1 MKTFYLW
8 FAKNAKNKII
18 VFSIIFLFAFC
29 YVFLHRL
36 LELVVFSIDKD
47 SYSRNA
53 YKLDEIRKNI
63 TNKDMFLRLIDDYHL
78 AEKEKNHK
86 KELLN
91 YMNNFN
97 TDLFIVNLLGLNEWY
112 YQGLLMK
119 ARIYA
124 NEKVMYISYK
134 AHKEINIT
142 KNDVTSMLEFSNR
155 FNNIVSFLT
164 NLALK
169 DSLHNRYMIQA
180 NITQFLFT
188 QPEIYFLAFKDNK
201 LCLVVDS
208 QIKSALLERLSHIQM
223 LLQHY
228 EHYDELE
235 IEAQRLGKFIIE
247 PINELKE
254 QLNECRYNQ

>member
-18 VFSIIFLFAFC
+18 VFGIIFLLSFC
-29 YVFLHRL
+29 YVFLHRPL
-36 LELVVFSIDKD
+36 AIVIFSIDKN

-63 TNKDMFLRLIDDYHL
+63 TNKDMFLSL
-78 AEKEKNHK
+78 ADEYNLADKETFHK

-91 YMNNFN
+91 YIDNFN
-97 TDLFIVNLLGLNEWY
+97 TDLFLVNALGLNEWF

-124 NEKVMYISYK
+124 NEKGMYVAYK
-134 AHKEINIT
+134 AHKEIAIT
-142 KNDVTSMLEFSNR
+142 KNDITSMLEFTDI
-155 FNNIVSFLT
+155 FNNIVSFFN

-169 DSLHNRYMIQA
+169 DSLYNRYMIQS
-180 NITQFLFT
+180 NITQFLLT
-188 QPEIYFLAFKDNK
+188 QPEIYFLAFRDNK

-208 QIKSALLERLSHIQM
+208 QIKNALLERLSHIKKV

-228 EHYDELE
+228 NELDT
-235 IEAQRLGKFIIE
+235 QRLDKFIIE

-254 QLNECRYNQ
+254 QLNECR